1 MSWVEY
7 RDGVLCAEGIPLPE
21 LKAAFGTPCYVYSAA
36 QIQENIRAL
45 RRAFSGLPLEL
56 FYAVKANS
64 NGAILRLISRA
75 GLGAEV
81 VSGGELLRAL
91 QAGFPGERVILTG
104 VGKTQE
110 ELKLALDH
118 KVRAI
123 VVESMGELGL
133 LSDLAPGRDRMVPV
147 ALRLHPA
154 LEPDTHPHLATG
166 LVGSKFGL
174 DPKAMGDA
182 LKHISRTRDLLLVGL
197 HVHLGSLISSA
208 MPYLAAL
215 EKLVPY
221 AVAARSLGLEP
232 KFLDLGGGFSI
243 PYQDGEADFPWEEL
257 AQALRSCSPEGLSL
271 VLEPGRAVVGNAGI
285 LLTMVL
291 YRKRVHDKNF
301 VVVDAGMNDLLR
313 PSLYGARHRVL
324 PGQEHTGPENNVDV
338 VGPLCENADF
348 IAKDC
353 PLPPVEPGEL
363 LAVLDTG
370 AYGFVMSS
378 QYNSRP
384 RAAEVLL
391 IDGKAWLVRRRE
403 LPEDLW
409 RQEVW
414 PSPLA

>member
-1 MSWVEY
+1 MSWLGY
-7 RDGVLCAEGIPLPE
+7 REGVLCTEGIPLPD
-21 LKAAFGTPCYVYSAA
+21 LAAKFGTPCYVYSAT
-36 QIQENIRAL
+36 QIQENIRVFQQ
-45 RRAFSGLPLEL
+45 AFSGLPLEL

-64 NGAILRLISRA
+64 NGAILHLFSRE

-91 QAGFPGERVILTG
+91 RAGFPGERIILTG
-104 VGKTQE
+104 VGKTPE

-123 VVESMGELGL
+123 VVESLGELAL
-133 LSDLAPGRDRMVPV
+133 LSELAPGRNRRVPV

-182 LKHISRTRDLLLVGL
+182 LRYISRTRDLLLVGL
-197 HVHLGSLISSA
+197 HVHLGSQISSA

-215 EKLVPY
+215 EKLVPFT
-221 AVAARSLGLEP
+221 VEARSLGLDP
-232 KFLDLGGGFSI
+232 DFLDLGGGFSI
-243 PYQDGEADFPWEEL
+243 PYEEGETRFPLEEL
-257 AQALRSCSPEGLSL
+257 AQALPSRLPEGLSL
-271 VLEPGRAVVGNAGI
+271 VLEPGRALVGDAGI
-285 LLTMVL
+285 LLTRIL

-313 PSLYGARHRVL
+313 PSLYGACHRIL
-324 PGQEHTGPENNVDV
+324 PAQERLGTEKVDV
-338 VGPLCENADF
+338 VGPICENADF
-348 IAKDC
+348 IAKDY
-353 PLPPVEPGEL
+353 PLPPMEPGEL

-391 IDGKAWLVRRRE
+391 LWGTPHPVRRRE
-403 LPEDLW
+403 TWDDLW
-409 RQEVW
+409 RGEEV
-414 PSPLA
+414 PPCLT